1 MSKQNIEQVMKNFSK
16 VLQPLTD
23 IANQMSK
30 IKVNPELQKSFESMS
45 KLRINPKVQELIQQ
59 TNTAIKNHE
68 KTAPHIEK
76 LLLEMEKNENLS
88 EAFET
93 LPYKQIF
100 RLALNN
106 FQLEDLTILKLI
118 NEEFFQKNLLNYF
131 DEINIDQ
138 SFKKRKYIL
147 EEALKLYDLKYF
159 AGCSCLLHSQLEGI
173 ITDYL
178 LFKNIIT
185 LETASSGQ
193 TKFKKT
199 DANAKK
205 TYISG
210 LSEKIIAAKNINE
223 NFLRLENYTL
233 DSNNQRKFSNER
245 NDVLHGSNI
254 DNFNEERCFITII
267 WITSILNSIKQEQ
280 VKNSLSIK

>member
-23 IANQMSK
+23 IASQMSK
-30 IKVNPELQKSFESMS
+30 IKVSPELQKNLETIS
-45 KLRINPKVQELIQQ
+45 KFRINPKVQELIQQ
-59 TNTAIKNHE
+59 TNNAIQNHE

-88 EAFET
+88 EAFEM

-106 FQLEDLTILKLI
+106 FQLEDLTILNLI
-118 NEEFFQKNLLNYF
+118 NEDFFQKNLLNYF
-131 DEINIDQ
+131 NEININQ
-138 SFKKRKYIL
+138 SFKKRKDIL
-147 EEALKLYDLKYF
+147 KEALKLYKLEYF

-199 DANAKK
+199 DATAKK
-205 TYISG
+205 SYISG
-210 LSEKIIAAKNINE
+210 LSEKIIAAKDINK

-254 DNFNEERCFITII
+254 DNFNAERCFITII
-267 WITSILNSIKQEQ
+267 WITSILSSIQKEQ
-280 VKNSLSIK
+280 VENSLSNK